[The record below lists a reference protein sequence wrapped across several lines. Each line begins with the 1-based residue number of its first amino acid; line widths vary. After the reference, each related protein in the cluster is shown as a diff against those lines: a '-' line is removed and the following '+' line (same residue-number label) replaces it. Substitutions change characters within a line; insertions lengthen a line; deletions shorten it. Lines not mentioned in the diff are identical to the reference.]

1 MFTEPPPFTLEEEIF
16 YITLPPCYGFSVL
29 LLWKPTISLPAHT
42 STHIY
47 MELQMQTQGELQIY
61 EKNIITNSYMQTEHL
76 VTWSQ

>member
-1 MFTEPPPFTLEEEIF
+1 MFTVPPPFTLEEEIS
-16 YITLPPCYGFSVL
+16 YISVL